1 MTVNTNAWKK
11 FPLAA
16 RELPFN
22 FDEAVPRIMQWAAG
36 DTAKF
41 NTAFLW
47 RNAQA
52 PANNRNSYR
61 LPVID
66 IVNGKA
72 TLIPHAVQSAARI
85 LSGAHGQLEGVVSEE
100 EIDQLKSV
108 VTNIYQVF
116 QETWGDPRVKP
127 PWLLGGNEEGKAVP
141 ASAGPDELDTL
152 EAVAASVAPVAPPK
166 EWFSDPNLDGPT
178 PLEVTA
184 DGRVFG
190 HLATFGKC
198 HVGRKGCVTAPKS
211 SSGYKYFA
219 NGKVL
224 TADGTPVNVGRI
236 TMDTMHPDGYLG
248 YTDTFDFYAN
258 TGMQVATVA
267 VGEDSFGVWVAGS
280 LVPEATPEHA
290 ARLRRSPLS
299 GDWRPINGRYELT
312 AALAVNSPGFPIV
325 ASAGDGEGA
334 ILSAGMIDHTH
345 PDEECAPC
353 ENLGKFTVASAA
365 FDEKLTQM
373 EQSRRAARLA
383 ALKE

>member
-47 RNAQA
+47 RNVQA

-141 ASAGPDELDTL
+141 ASAAPHDPDILT
-152 EAVAASVAPVAPPK
+152 AARVPVPVAPPR
-166 EWFSDPNLDGPT
+166 EWFEDPRLPGPT
-178 PLEVTA
+178 SPLQITA
-184 DGRVFG
+184 DGRVRG
-190 HLATFGKC
+190 HIAFWNIC
-198 HVGRKGCVTAPKS
+198 H
-211 SSGYKYFA
+211 
-219 NGKVL
+219 
-224 TADGTPVNVGRI
+224 
-236 TMDTMHPDGYLG
+236 
-248 YTDTFDFYAN
+248 
-258 TGMQVATVA
+258 
-267 VGEDSFGVWVAGS
+267 
-280 LVPEATPEHA
+280 
-290 ARLRRSPLS
+290 
-299 GDWRPINGRYELT
+299 
-312 AALAVNSPGFPIV
+312 
-325 ASAGDGEGA
+325 EG
-334 ILSAGMIDHTH
+334 IR
-345 PDEECAPC
+345 EECVMAPR
-353 ENLGKFTVASAA
+353 NQTGYSF
-365 FDEKLTQM
+365 FHNG
-373 EQSRRAARLA
+373 
-383 ALKE
+383 